1 MKRRRKHILLKI
13 ILGLIV
19 LSVLFVLLYSFVPV
33 WRTPLMLKRSYE
45 NVSDPNF
52 SIEKKWVTLDGISPE
67 VIKAVI
73 ASEDNK
79 FCTHDGF
86 DREEV
91 AKMLE
96 EHEKT
101 GRKLRGCSTIS
112 QQTAKNVFTFGG
124 RNLVRKIIEAYY
136 TFMIEKIW
144 GKRRIMEV
152 YLNVAE
158 WGDGVFGIEAAAQHY
173 FGCSAA
179 ELTKHRAALLAA
191 CLPSPLER
199 NPSKPSAY
207 LNKRA
212 ASIERIMR
220 QLKYPDWV
228 VKN

>member
-1 MKRRRKHILLKI
+1 MFVFFAVHGIQTARTAAFIDLRGLKQLLKI

-52 SIEKKWVTLDGISPE
+52 SIEKKWVTLDEISPE

-79 FCTHDGF
+79 FATHDGF

-124 RNLVRKIIEAYY
+124 RNPVRKV
-136 TFMIEKIW
+136 T
-144 GKRRIMEV
+144 
-152 YLNVAE
+152 
-158 WGDGVFGIEAAAQHY
+158 
-173 FGCSAA
+173 
-179 ELTKHRAALLAA
+179 ALF
-191 CLPSPLER
+191 
-199 NPSKPSAY
+199 
-207 LNKRA
+207 
-212 ASIERIMR
+212 R
-220 QLKYPDWV
+220 Q
-228 VKN
+228 